1 MDERSEK
8 ADWRRLLA
16 GGFAFM
22 SAPFA
27 VHPLDEQRARKMVFA
42 AKREGASLAEIKA
55 EAEAYLRKNSWRPE
69 DIAEEAKRVEAFVKS
84 IEPVR
89 RKKSA
94 WVITWEYPSGYQ
106 PSLRER
112 LIDVRDGR
120 TSAER
125 IREFV
130 ERHHVA
136 SLYSAEE
143 KMHYASNPKDNPY
156 PAVFVKLKGGVPWTA
171 VIVCG
176 HNPFIQAK
184 YVHNL
189 KVYEDDEEIRI
200 EYDSP
205 KRPSL

>member
-1 MDERSEK
+1 SPNAERAVDGRICGCEARSARFISKSGGILKRKIRLGEPPFCGATSGQETGLREVQLSGGIVINRIPPKQNTRKAESADMDERSEK

-94 WVITWEYPSGYQ
+94 WVITWE
-106 PSLRER
+106 
-112 LIDVRDGR
+112 
-120 TSAER
+120 
-125 IREFV
+125 
-130 ERHHVA
+130 
-136 SLYSAEE
+136 
-143 KMHYASNPKDNPY
+143 
-156 PAVFVKLKGGVPWTA
+156 
-171 VIVCG
+171 
-176 HNPFIQAK
+176 
-184 YVHNL
+184 
-189 KVYEDDEEIRI
+189 
-200 EYDSP
+200 
-205 KRPSL
+205 